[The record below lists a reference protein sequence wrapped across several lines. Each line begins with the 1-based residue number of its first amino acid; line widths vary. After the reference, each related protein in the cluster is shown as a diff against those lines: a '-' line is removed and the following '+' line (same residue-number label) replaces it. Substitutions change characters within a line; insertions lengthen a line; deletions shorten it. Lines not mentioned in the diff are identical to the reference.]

1 MEALPAAVYLLCF
14 VTSVACLILL
24 VRGYRRSGTRL
35 LLWTAVCFVF
45 LAINSGLVFLD
56 IVVFPEIDL
65 RLARDLSSLTAVS
78 TLLFGFIWDTD

>member
-65 RLARDLSSLTAVS
+65 RLARDLSSLTPVS